1 MQKRSAILEYIRENI
16 LEYSF
21 FIRRLIFMFT
31 YTFPAVKGVQA
42 GTEYYITMIPCKIL
56 PKLFQIDNE
65 EVLPEF
71 RAQRKL
77 NLNRIPEIRDYIIDN
92 RNTYVFSALAASID
106 GNFVFKSLDGDI
118 GMLEV
123 EMDARF
129 LINDGQHRNAA
140 IQAALNE
147 DASLGKETI
156 PVVFFADKGLE
167 RSQQMFTDLNKYAV
181 KPSKSQN
188 TFYDHKDPLSIL
200 SRNIIEGNLFLK
212 NYTDVEN
219 DALGKYSAKLFTLNS
234 FYTANKMII
243 GSKEIDEIISTFCK
257 TYWDLVVSNISEWKM
272 LENKELAKKSLREEY
287 IITQNVVLY
296 AFGKLGNYFLNN
308 RDLDMIKYLTN
319 LNKINWLRTD
329 PQWDGRTI
337 INGKIA
343 VKTQNINLT
352 YLKIKELIGIEL
364 TAAEKEMND
373 LR

>member
-1 MQKRSAILEYIRENI
+1 
-16 LEYSF
+16 
-21 FIRRLIFMFT
+21 MFS
-31 YTFPAVKGVQA
+31 YNFPAVKGVQA
-42 GTEYYITMIPCKIL
+42 GTEYYITMVPCKL
-56 PKLFQIDNE
+56 LSKLFKVGDE

-77 NLNRIPEIRDYIIDN
+77 NVNRIPEIKNYILEN
-92 RNTYVFSALAASID
+92 RNSYVFSALAASID
-106 GNFVFKSLDGDI
+106 GEFKFKVIQDDI
-118 GMLEV
+118 GFLEV
-123 EMDARF
+123 DMDAKF

-140 IQAALNE
+140 LQNAINE
-147 DASLGKETI
+147 DMSLGNETI

-188 TFYDHKDPLSIL
+188 TFYDHKDPLSIM
-200 SRNIIEGNLFLK
+200 SREIIEMNLFLK

-243 GSKEIDEIISTFCK
+243 GSKEIDNDLSDFC
-257 TYWDLVVSNISEWKM
+257 TIYWNLVVDNIVEWKM

-296 AFGKLGNYFLNN
+296 AFGKLGAFFLNN
-308 RDLDMIKYLTN
+308 PDVNMKDYLVN
-319 LNKINWLRTD
+319 LKKINWLRTD

-337 INGKIA
+337 VNGKIA

-364 TAAEKEMND
+364 SAAEKEMND

>member
-1 MQKRSAILEYIRENI
+1 MM
-16 LEYSF
+16 YS
-21 FIRRLIFMFT
+21 
-31 YTFPAVKGVQA
+31 YNFPAVKGIQA
-42 GTEYYITMIPCKIL
+42 GTEYYVTMVPCKIL
-56 PKLFQIDNE
+56 SKLFKIDNE
-65 EVLPEF
+65 EVLPEY

-77 NLNRIPEIRDYIIDN
+77 NLNRIPEIKDYILEN
-92 RNTYVFSALAASID
+92 RTSYVFSALAASID
-106 GNFVFKSLDGDI
+106 GEFIFNSIQDTMGILQVD
-118 GMLEV
+118 
-123 EMDARF
+123 MDAKF

-140 IQAALNE
+140 IQNAIIE
-147 DASLGKETI
+147 DSSLGNETI

-188 TFYDHKDPLSIL
+188 TFYDHKDPLSIM
-200 SRNIIEGNLFLK
+200 SREIIEKNQFLK

-219 DALGKYSAKLFTLNS
+219 DALGKFSAKLFTLNS
-234 FYTANKMII
+234 FYTANKMIV
-243 GSKEIDEIISTFCK
+243 GSKDLTEELTAFC
-257 TYWDLVVSNISEWKM
+257 TNYWNLVVANVAEWKM
-272 LENKELAKKSLREEY
+272 LENKELTKKSLREEY

-296 AFGKLGNYFLNN
+296 AFGKLGTFFLNN
-308 RDLDMIKYLTN
+308 TNINMEKYLVN

-343 VKTQNINLT
+343 VKAQNINLT

-364 TAAEKEMND
+364 SAAEKEMNE

>member
-1 MQKRSAILEYIRENI
+1 MMFS
-16 LEYSF
+16 YS
-21 FIRRLIFMFT
+21 
-31 YTFPAVKGVQA
+31 FPAVKGIQA
-42 GTEYYITMIPCKIL
+42 RTEYYITMVPCKL
-56 PKLFQIDNE
+56 LAKLFKIDNE

-77 NLNRIPEIRDYIIDN
+77 NLNRIPEIRDYILEN
-92 RNTYVFSALAASID
+92 RNSYVFSALAASID
-106 GNFVFKSLDGDI
+106 GEFAFNPIQDTI
-118 GMLEV
+118 GILQV
-123 EMDARF
+123 NMDAKF

-140 IQAALNE
+140 IQNAIIE
-147 DASLGKETI
+147 DSSLGNETI

-188 TFYDHKDPLSIL
+188 TFYDHKDPLSIM
-200 SRNIIEGNLFLK
+200 SREIIEKNQFLK

-219 DALGKYSAKLFTLNS
+219 DALGKFSAKLFTLNS
-234 FYTANKMII
+234 FYTANKMIV
-243 GSKEIDEIISTFCK
+243 GSKNLTEELTAFC
-257 TYWDLVVSNISEWKM
+257 TNYWNLVVANVAEWKM
-272 LENKELAKKSLREEY
+272 LENKELTKKSLREEY

-296 AFGKLGNYFLNN
+296 AFGKLGTFFLNN
-308 RDLDMIKYLTN
+308 TELNMEEYLVN

-343 VKTQNINLT
+343 VKAQNINLT

-364 TAAEKEMND
+364 SAAEREMNE

>member
-1 MQKRSAILEYIRENI
+1 
-16 LEYSF
+16 
-21 FIRRLIFMFT
+21 MFS
-31 YTFPAVKGVQA
+31 YKFPAVKGIQA
-42 GTEYYITMIPCKIL
+42 ETDYYVTMVPCKYL
-56 PKLFQIDNE
+56 SKLFKIDNE

-77 NLNRIPEIRDYIIDN
+77 NLNRIPEIRDYIINN
-92 RNTYVFSALAASID
+92 RDSYVFSALAASID
-106 GNFVFKSLDGDI
+106 GDFIFNEIQDSI
-118 GMLEV
+118 GILEID
-123 EMDARF
+123 MDARF

-140 IQAALNE
+140 IQNAIEE
-147 DASLGKETI
+147 DETLGNETI

-188 TFYDHKDPLSIL
+188 TFYDHKDPLSIM
-200 SRNIIEGNLFLK
+200 SRNIIESNQFLK

-219 DALGKYSAKLFTLNS
+219 DALGKFSAKLFTLNS
-234 FYTANKMII
+234 FYTANKMIV
-243 GSKEIDEIISTFCK
+243 GSKKLTDELTRFCNN
-257 TYWDLVVSNISEWKM
+257 YWNLVVANIVEWKM

-296 AFGKLGNYFLNN
+296 AFGKLGAFFLNN
-308 RDLDMIKYLTN
+308 PNFKMEDYLIN

-364 TAAEKEMND
+364 SPAEKEMNE

>member
-1 MQKRSAILEYIRENI
+1 
-16 LEYSF
+16 
-21 FIRRLIFMFT
+21 MFA

-77 NLNRIPEIRDYIIDN
+77 NLNRIPEIRDYIINN

-106 GNFVFKSLDGDI
+106 GDFVFNSLDGDL

-123 EMDARF
+123 NMDARF

-140 IQAALNE
+140 IQAAINE

-188 TFYDHKDPLSIL
+188 TFYDYKDPLSIL

-243 GSKEIDEIISTFCK
+243 GSKEIDDTISVFCK
-257 TYWDLVVSNISEWKM
+257 IYWDLVVSNISEWKM

-296 AFGKLGNYFLNN
+296 AFGKLGNYFLNDRN
-308 RDLDMIKYLTN
+308 VDMIKYLTN